1 MIEAIYRNLTRGG
14 WSRVNA
20 KLTRSGH
27 ASKLKGVSHH
37 TSGLMMTNA
46 VTNNPKSIATG
57 CARIVANLADKS
69 HGKGR
74 EVVAYVA
81 GDVSEGQPTGELL
94 GELSLSLTQGCW
106 VLKTSTATYLN
117 PDITGLTLAFNK
129 VCSVYQ

>member
-14 WSRVNA
+14 WSRVEA
-20 KLTRSGH
+20 KLTRTGY
-27 ASKLKGVSHH
+27 ATKLKGVTHH
-37 TSGLMMTNA
+37 KGGLLMTNA

-81 GDVSEGQPTGELL
+81 GDVTEGEPTGELI
-94 GELSLSLTQGCW
+94 G
-106 VLKTSTATYLN
+106 
-117 PDITGLTLAFNK
+117 
-129 VCSVYQ
+129 